1 MYYKDLHKTILTLLL
16 MFPLTGMQAQNSNME
31 IHKKYAGD
39 ILFAKEKINFEN
51 IDDGI
56 LKENFKMLSS
66 IYGKIFLKK
75 PMADYYEDFNWTYDY
90 NDEKYKYNF
99 STVVYVDGKEKI
111 KWLDELSLMAF
122 NKYTAFDMV
131 VAPADKDKFKYSME
145 SADWTDIISN
155 LPEGEHTV
163 KVEMRAENV
172 SKPGIMKD
180 ALASGTFRIQVEKS
194 KLDEFRNKFGI
205 PLPKATIIAPE
216 VEEGVLVASKN
227 MYEAMTPVKAI
238 LIEPTGQWQYSRDME
253 DNILSR
259 NFLAAVVLKSFEGD
273 CFVKTARYFQDHRG
287 NYQFD
292 DVRLSEKLEDYLNY
306 QVPCE
311 NIK

>member
-1 MYYKDLHKTILTLLL
+1 MDYKNLYKIIAILMLFSPITLL
-16 MFPLTGMQAQNSNME
+16 QAQNSNME
-31 IHKKYAGD
+31 IHQKYAGD
-39 ILFAKEKINFEN
+39 VVFAKEKINFEN

-56 LKENFKMLSS
+56 LKENFKMLST
-66 IYGKIFLKK
+66 IYGKIILEK
-75 PMADYYEDFNWTYDY
+75 PLAEYYEENNWTYDY

-99 STVVYVDGKEKI
+99 STVIYVDGEEKI
-111 KWLDELSLMAF
+111 KWLDELAMEAF
-122 NKYTAFDMV
+122 NNYTTFDIV
-131 VAPADKDKFKYSME
+131 IAPRDPDKLKYSME
-145 SADWTDIISN
+145 SASWTDLISN
-155 LPEGEHTV
+155 LEEGKHTV

-180 ALASGTFRIQVEKS
+180 ALASGTFHIKVEKS

-205 PLPKATIIAPE
+205 HLPKASIIAPE
-216 VEEGVLVASKN
+216 VEEGVLVATKN

-238 LIEPTGQWQYSRDME
+238 IIEPTGQWQYSRDMQ

-259 NFLAAVVLKSFEGD
+259 NFVAAVVFKSFDGD
-273 CFVKTARYFQDHRG
+273 CYIKTARYFQDHLG

-306 QVPCE
+306 RVPCE